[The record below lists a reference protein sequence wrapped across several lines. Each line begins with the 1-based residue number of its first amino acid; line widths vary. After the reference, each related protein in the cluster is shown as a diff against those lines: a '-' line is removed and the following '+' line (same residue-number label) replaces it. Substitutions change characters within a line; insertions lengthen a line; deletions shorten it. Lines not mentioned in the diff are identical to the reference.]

1 MQSKMRSIVFCI
13 LSFILSFVLL
23 LLSMSVMLE
32 ATILNPSYI
41 LDNMNTTNYFTD
53 KKDEITKELVDL
65 GYASGLEESFF
76 ENVVDT
82 VTIHDDTENY
92 LESFYNGSSAKI
104 STVAFRQQF
113 NTELDSYIKKNNV
126 KVASDESREYLI
138 KRAASVYEANLRIPM
153 FSMLFPYLIALKNMM
168 PLLIGGLVV
177 FAAILCVII
186 IFANRWKHRAVRY
199 ICYATSGTFLTV
211 GIIPAVLLTTGY
223 MSKIN
228 IESRAFYNLFVQGAN
243 SILIALAICS
253 VVFLI
258 ISIGLF
264 FLHKNMR
271 KKASDD

>member
-153 FSMLFPYLIALKNMM
+153 FSMLSPYLIALKNMM

-271 KKASDD
+271 KKASDE